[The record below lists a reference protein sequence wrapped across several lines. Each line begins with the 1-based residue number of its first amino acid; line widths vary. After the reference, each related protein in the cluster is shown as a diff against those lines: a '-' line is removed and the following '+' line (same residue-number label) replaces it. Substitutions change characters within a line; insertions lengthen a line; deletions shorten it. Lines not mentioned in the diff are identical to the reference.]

1 MQIKDFF
8 TFSKSEK
15 KNTFLMT
22 YQMTIK
28 IVISNNIK
36 IAE

>member
-15 KNTFLMT
+15 KTISNDISND
-22 YQMTIK
+22 IK

-36 IAE
+36 IAR

>member
-15 KNTFLMT
+15 KPKSNDISND
-22 YQMTIK
+22 IK

-36 IAE
+36 IAR